1 MIRKIEAMGATEE
14 IVENLY
20 REYAMADKVYQ
31 LIIQDINPE
40 ISDDEAR
47 KITVQQIFLQQHPR
61 IWTET

>member
-1 MIRKIEAMGATEE
+1 M
-14 IVENLY
+14 ENLY

>member
-1 MIRKIEAMGATEE
+1 M
-14 IVENLY
+14 ENLY

-47 KITVQQIFLQQHPR
+47 KITVQQILFCNSIHGYGRKPEALFGKLHS
-61 IWTET
+61 ECL